1 VEVAG
6 ETILGDAPRGVL
18 QSVRRLVD
26 ALAIAWGVLIF
37 DERHRLV
44 TITAAPRPSDAA
56 AATLG
61 RLLGAGRR

>member
-1 VEVAG
+1 
-6 ETILGDAPRGVL
+6 VL

-44 TITAAPRPSDAA
+44 TITAEPRPSDAA